1 MIGAPCI
8 DKIIYNVYISCNM
21 PDEDSPVLD
30 WDRIVH
36 KNVRSSDGQDAG
48 NVDAVDA
55 DSIVIIT
62 EGARKEYKLP
72 KSQVEAFNGAEV
84 FLKSSIAEL
93 QKFKI

>member
-1 MIGAPCI
+1 
-8 DKIIYNVYISCNM
+8 M
-21 PDEDSPVLD
+21 PEEDSPVLD

-36 KNVRSSDGQDAG
+36 KNVRSKDGQDAG

-62 EGARKEYKLP
+62 EGARKEYMLP

-84 FLKSSIAEL
+84 FLKLSIAEL
-93 QKFKI
+93 EKFKV